1 MTDMAITLHPEYTIR
16 FTAHAKANCEAMN
29 FFVRRGF
36 SVASAAKMLGLSAS
50 SGRRYFN
57 GSYDFNP
64 GSNFSTTGNHGTR
77 KKSFSCIRL
86 GAAVSIDL

>member
-1 MTDMAITLHPEYTIR
+1 MAISLHPTVSIR

-50 SGRRYFN
+50 SGRRYYN
-57 GSYDFNP
+57 GSYDKNNGGGFN
-64 GSNFSTTGNHGTR
+64 SITGRFAKTPP
-77 KKSFSCIRL
+77 SFSCVRL
-86 GAAVSIDL
+86 GAAVPIDL